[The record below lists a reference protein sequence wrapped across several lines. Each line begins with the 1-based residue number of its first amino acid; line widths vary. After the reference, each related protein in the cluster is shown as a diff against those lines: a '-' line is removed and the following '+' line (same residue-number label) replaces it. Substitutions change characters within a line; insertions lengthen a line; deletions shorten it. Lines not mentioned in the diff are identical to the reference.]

1 MTIFNLNVLLSF
13 DGETYITSN
22 IEESKHDHSNTFGLA
37 IYKNK
42 ILTTGG
48 AIKAPNVETKSN
60 KTELL
65 DMETYKWSDA
75 ADFPAM

>member
-1 MTIFNLNVLLSF
+1 MDNKFEKLRFNSYRF
-13 DGETYITSN
+13 DGHRFDREGIL
-22 IEESKHDHSNTFGLA
+22 EESKYDHGETRGLA
-37 IYKNK
+37 IYQNK

-48 AIKAPNVETKSN
+48 NDSKFGN

-65 DMETYKWSDA
+65 DLTNYVWSDA